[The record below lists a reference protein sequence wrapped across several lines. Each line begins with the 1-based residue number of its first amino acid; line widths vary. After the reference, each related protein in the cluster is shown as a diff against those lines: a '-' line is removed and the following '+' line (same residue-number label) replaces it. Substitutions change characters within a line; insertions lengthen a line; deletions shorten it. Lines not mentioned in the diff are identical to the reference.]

1 MRRHDGVA
9 MSRTVGSMMF
19 ELRVLDGQHQGAA
32 LPLFGEHWSIGAHA
46 DADLVLSDP
55 GIAQQHARLR
65 LIDSNWSVQAEA
77 GLLQGAD
84 GQVLAQI
91 AYLAPNMAFSVG
103 GVRLCVTLAD
113 EPWPQAP
120 APVPTAS
127 PQADE
132 PAQMLKLSTLS
143 HSQQKRLLT
152 LVLVV
157 TVVFIGVGMVSTGE
171 PEAQASLMP
180 PVVHKLEL
188 ASPFEVRQQLLKM
201 LSERELSPRIDLQV
215 INGQVALSGDVSQE
229 DVELVARMLSR
240 FGEQFDSAV
249 PVISRVRARD
259 GTLPFKIVQIVGGP
273 NGHVVLEEG
282 RRLFVG
288 DELDGLRLVLIDNS
302 KVVFDGVQ
310 RYEVRW

>member
-1 MRRHDGVA
+1 
-9 MSRTVGSMMF
+9 MSGTEGSMMF

-32 LPLFGEHWSIGAHA
+32 LPLFGEQWSIGAHA
-46 DADLVLSDP
+46 DADLVLNDP
-55 GIAQQHARLR
+55 GIAEQHARLR
-65 LIDSNWSVQAEA
+65 LIESIWSVQAEA
-77 GLLQGAD
+77 GLLHGAD
-84 GQVLAQI
+84 GRVLAQI
-91 AYLAPNMAFSVG
+91 ARLAPNMTFSVG

-113 EPWPQAP
+113 EPWPPAP
-120 APVPTAS
+120 AHVS
-127 PQADE
+127 PSQANE
-132 PAQMLKLSTLS
+132 PAQMLTLSTLS

-152 LVLVV
+152 LVLVA
-157 TVVFIGVGMVSTGE
+157 TIIFMGVGMASIGE

-180 PVVHKLEL
+180 PTVQKQEL

-201 LSERELSPRIDLQV
+201 LSERELSQRVDLQV
-215 INGQVALSGDVSQE
+215 INGQIALSGDVSQDE
-229 DVELVARMLSR
+229 VELVARMLSR

-273 NGHVVLEEG
+273 SGHVVLEEG

-288 DELDGLRLVLIDNS
+288 DEVNGLRLVLIDNS
-302 KVVFDGVQ
+302 KVVFDGAQ

>member
-1 MRRHDGVA
+1 MFSA
-9 MSRTVGSMMF
+9 QGSMMF
-19 ELRVLDGQHQGAA
+19 ELRVLDGLRQGAA

-46 DADLVLSDP
+46 DADLMLNDP
-55 GIAQQHARLR
+55 GIAERHARLR

-77 GLLQGAD
+77 GLLHGAD

-91 AYLAPNMAFSVG
+91 AHLAPDVTFSLG

-113 EPWPQAP
+113 EPWPQTP
-120 APVPTAS
+120 ATAPTA
-127 PQADE
+127 PTALNE
-132 PAQMLKLSTLS
+132 PAARVLKLSTIS
-143 HSQQKRLLT
+143 HAQQKRLIS

-157 TVVFIGVGMVSTGE
+157 TLVFIAVGMATTGE
-171 PEAQASLMP
+171 PVAQASLMP
-180 PVVHKLEL
+180 PVVQKQAL

-201 LSERELSPRIDLQV
+201 LNERELSQRVSLQV
-215 INGQVALSGDVSQE
+215 INGQVSLSGEASQD
-229 DVELVARMLSR
+229 DVELVGRMLNR

-249 PVISRVRARD
+249 PVISRVRVRD
-259 GTLPFKIVQIVGGP
+259 GMLPFKIVQIVGGP

-282 RRLFVG
+282 SRLFVG
-288 DELDGLRLVLIDNS
+288 DEVDGLRLVLIDNS

>member
-1 MRRHDGVA
+1 
-9 MSRTVGSMMF
+9 MMF
-19 ELRVLDGQHQGAA
+19 ELRVLDGLHQGAA
-32 LPLFGEHWSIGAHA
+32 LPLFGEQWSIGAHA
-46 DADLVLSDP
+46 DADLVLHDP
-55 GIAQQHARLR
+55 GIAEQHARLR

-77 GLLQGAD
+77 GLLQDAD

-91 AYLAPNMAFSVG
+91 TRLALNVTFLVG
-103 GVRLCVTLAD
+103 RVRLCVTLAD

-120 APVPTAS
+120 APVVPAS
-127 PQADE
+127 PRANE
-132 PAQMLKLSTLS
+132 PERALKLSAIP
-143 HSQQKRLLT
+143 HSQQKRLIT

-157 TVVFIGVGMVSTGE
+157 TVIFVVVGMASTGN
-171 PEAQASLMP
+171 PEALASLMP
-180 PVVHKLEL
+180 PVVQKQEL

-201 LSERELSPRIDLQV
+201 LSERELSQRVGLQV
-215 INGQVALSGDVSQE
+215 INGQVALSGDVSQDE
-229 DVELVARMLSR
+229 VDLVARMLSR

-249 PVISRVRARD
+249 PVISRVRVRD

-282 RRLFVG
+282 SRLFVG
-288 DELDGLRLVLIDNS
+288 DEVDGLRLVLIDNS